1 MRTVCYLFKMFSILI
16 FIIIFMTVKAI
27 VPPILI
33 TEIKKL
39 GYTYFTVSLLQC
51 HLFKYSVMLIN
62 NMYLLM
68 VKIG

>member
-1 MRTVCYLFKMFSILI
+1 
-16 FIIIFMTVKAI
+16 MTVKAI

-62 NMYLLM
+62 NMYLLY
-68 VKIG
+68 G